1 MPYQV
6 TCPDCSSKLK
16 SAQPVP
22 AGRPLTCPQCKRV
35 FTLSEP
41 APEIDTQP
49 VATTPPAP
57 SAPAAGGYVTPRRG
71 SKAEIDEIDTADI
84 VDAADFVPPSK
95 SKAKRRDDDEDDRPR
110 SRARRDD
117 DEDDRPLRSRGPK
130 DDFAFDDDERPKS
143 KRRRDD
149 DDEDDRPRSRRPRD
163 EDEEDDRPRRRR
175 DRDEEDDRPKRGRA
189 AKDEEERPRSKRG
202 RDEDDED
209 RPRSKRGRDEDD
221 EDLPK
226 SRGRR
231 VVDDEDEDTD
241 DDDRPRS
248 RGRKGK
254 KKPKKALLLALIGG
268 GAALFLLLGCVLV
281 NVFWDPLGLFGG
293 GSSSEM
299 LAWAPAD
306 SQMVIFMDVEG
317 MEKVDEMK
325 GTFKGEVSDST
336 KLGLKSED
344 VSAVMGAGKGGGLLG
359 GLGGDPDVTIIKL
372 RKSADQKKIIDA
384 SGGTEATANGKKY
397 YKTKSGGG
405 LHFASDKLL
414 VVTKTESTM
423 TSLLQKEEGKV
434 AVSDDLRSTAKRGDG
449 LFWIASTG
457 QAAEQGDMIGLMAG
471 LANLGNMFKD
481 GGKGPKT
488 NPPKCKA
495 TLMSMK
501 ASGNRA
507 TGKFESTY
515 DSSDAAKRMGDD
527 LKKAMEQSKNNKGS
541 DFESFDV
548 STSGAT
554 VTLTIV
560 GPINK
565 GKGGFPGF
573 PFGGGMK

>member
-49 VATTPPAP
+49 VTTNPPAPAPAP
-57 SAPAAGGYVTPRRG
+57 SAPAGGGYATPRRG
-71 SKAEIDEIDTADI
+71 SKAEIEEIDTADI

-95 SKAKRRDDDEDDRPR
+95 SKVKRRDDDDDRPR

-117 DEDDRPLRSRGPK
+117 DEDDRPRRSRGPK
-130 DDFAFDDDERPKS
+130 DDFAADDDERPKS

-149 DDEDDRPRSRRPRD
+149 DDEDDQPRSRRSRD
-163 EDEEDDRPRRRR
+163 EDEEDDRPHRRR
-175 DRDEEDDRPKRGRA
+175 DRDEEDDRPTRGRA
-189 AKDEEERPRSKRG
+189 VEDEEDRPRSKRE
-202 RDEDDED
+202 RDADDED
-209 RPRSKRGRDEDD
+209 RPRSKRGRDDEE

-226 SRGRR
+226 SRSRR
-231 VVDDEDEDTD
+231 EVDDEDED

-254 KKPKKALLLALIGG
+254 KPNKALLLALIGG

-281 NVFWDPLGLFGG
+281 NVFWEPLGLFGG
-293 GSSSEM
+293 GSSEM

-306 SQMVIFMDVEG
+306 SQIIIFMDVEE
-317 MEKVDEMK
+317 MEKVNEMK
-325 GTFKGEVSDST
+325 GSFKGDITDST
-336 KLGLKSED
+336 KLGLKSEE
-344 VSAVMGAGKGGGLLG
+344 VSSVMGAGKGGGFLG

-372 RKSADQKKIIDA
+372 RKSADQKKIIDTA
-384 SGGTEATANGKKY
+384 GGTEATANGKKY

-405 LHFASDKLL
+405 LYFPSDKML
-414 VVTKTESTM
+414 VVTKAESTL
-423 TSLLQKEEGKV
+423 TGLLQKDEGKV
-434 AVSDDLRSTAKRGDG
+434 VISDDLRSTTKRADG
-449 LFWIASTG
+449 LFWMASTG

-488 NPPKCKA
+488 TPPKCKS

-501 ASGNRA
+501 VSGSRGTA
-507 TGKFESTY
+507 KFESTY
-515 DSSDAAKRMGDD
+515 DSSDAAKRMADD
-527 LKKAMEQSKNNKGS
+527 LKKSMDQTKNKSS
-541 DFESFDV
+541 DLESFDV
-548 STSGAT
+548 SNSGAT
-554 VTLTIV
+554 VTLTMV

-565 GKGGFPGF
+565 GKGGLPGF